1 MGIFID
7 IIFLLGSEDVLQ
19 SFHRSVY
26 LFSSNI
32 FCMISFL
39 LMLASSSYCWK
50 NIDVQTIGR
59 VFTIFIGISMCS
71 LVDILVILYFLLEMV
86 VKNFTELSVARVRLL
101 IRMDTFSFLMFLVI
115 PNSRLIGFCFHIVMR
130 SE

>member
-50 NIDVQTIGR
+50 NIDVQTIGGIL
-59 VFTIFIGISMCS
+59 TIFIGISMCS
-71 LVDILVILYFLLEMV
+71 LVYILVVLYLLLEMV

-115 PNSRLIGFCFHIVMR
+115 PNSRLIGLCFHIVMR